1 MEEETISRSGGNNR
15 DNWQQM
21 EGIEKGKTEGCK
33 HWNPTC
39 LAQTK
44 EVQDLSPRFATC
56 QDTCRDRLMQ
66 STGS

>member
-33 HWNPTC
+33 HWNPMC